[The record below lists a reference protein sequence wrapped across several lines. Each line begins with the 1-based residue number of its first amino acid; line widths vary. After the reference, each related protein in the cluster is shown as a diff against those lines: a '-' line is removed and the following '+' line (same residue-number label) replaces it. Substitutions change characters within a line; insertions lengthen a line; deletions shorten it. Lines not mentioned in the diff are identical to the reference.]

1 MFNVPFGITRFR
13 RLIWVGIAALVLPLL
28 LLIGT
33 GQELHSQE
41 EAVTELGSGSYQ
53 FAGRI
58 DQDGFDFDA
67 YGYVYDIEG
76 VAPAELFSDSN
87 PIDTSE
93 TTAHFTYRAS
103 AELTSRA
110 VITDAQRSI
119 FTLNSVGEIVY
130 YYQETP
136 EASFGDPDSFAQGTP
151 VMTATIRLQD
161 ILTVTGPDRGL
172 AVGNGEISVL
182 SAEPFTFDGETV
194 RFGRPGKS
202 YQISTQ
208 GDAVRT
214 DAEIPQSS
222 VLLAGDATG
231 VTWWQNFLPTIT
243 E

>member
-1 MFNVPFGITRFR
+1 MFNVPFGITRYR
-13 RLIWVGIAALVLPLL
+13 RLLWVGIAALALPLL
-28 LLIGT
+28 LLIGA

-41 EAVTELGSGSYQ
+41 GSVTEISSDSYQ

-58 DQDGFDFDA
+58 DQDGFDFAA
-67 YGYVYDIEG
+67 YGYIYDIEG

-87 PIDTSE
+87 PLFTSE
-93 TTAHFTYRAS
+93 TTAHFTYYAS

-110 VITDAQRSI
+110 VMTDTDRAI
-119 FTLNSVGEIVY
+119 FALDSVGEIVY
-130 YYQETP
+130 YYQESP
-136 EASFGDPDSFAQGTP
+136 SASFDDPQSFAQGTP

-172 AVGNGEISVL
+172 AVGNGKLSVL
-182 SAEPFTFDGETV
+182 SAEPFTFGGETV

-214 DAEIPQSS
+214 DAQIPQSS
-222 VLLAGDATG
+222 VLLAGDAIS
-231 VTWWQNFLPTIT
+231 VTWWQNFLPIV